1 MKPAAASAPSAS
13 SAPSAAA
20 AAVAAVAAAAVSV
33 LMQGCATPHS
43 VAAPVHGPLQS
54 SWEAAPEG
62 IPVAA
67 DLPDAPPWWE
77 KFNDEGLNRL
87 MRRALVQN
95 LDLKL
100 AQARVLEARA
110 ERRAAAAAQWPQLTA
125 SAGDQ
130 YSHLPSSLV
139 APGSSPR
146 DLEVAG
152 GVSWDVDLFGLARN
166 RRRAAEAGLRASQ
179 YDRDDVRLALLAE
192 IATNYVQYRLYQSQ
206 YAIATKSANSQAETV
221 RITRVRFEQGAAS
234 RLDLERVLSQ
244 LAITRAAV
252 PQALEQ
258 AQSARSLLVL
268 LLAGTPQS
276 LAADLPDTLSA
287 TVQMPVS
294 DPVDVL
300 LTPAGI
306 IARRPD
312 IRSAEQRLVAAAANL
327 KAALAERYPQ
337 LTLAALFGSAGT
349 SVNQLMTSA
358 SRSWEYGGSLTL
370 PLFDFGRIRAAID
383 LADAQQLEAYLLYEQ
398 TVRGALQATQSAIVL
413 YAQGVLRARQLQTA
427 LESARTAARL
437 ARRQYEEGTLSLL
450 EVLDAERTAYDTEI
464 TWSQSAAEMS
474 LRLIALYRTMG
485 VPPPEVRAN

>member
-1 MKPAAASAPSAS
+1 M
-13 SAPSAAA
+13 
-20 AAVAAVAAAAVSV
+20 
-33 LMQGCATPHS
+33 
-43 VAAPVHGPLQS
+43 
-54 SWEAAPEG
+54 
-62 IPVAA
+62 
-67 DLPDAPPWWE
+67 
-77 KFNDEGLNRL
+77 
-87 MRRALVQN
+87 
-95 LDLKL
+95 
-100 AQARVLEARA
+100 
-110 ERRAAAAAQWPQLTA
+110 
-125 SAGDQ
+125 
-130 YSHLPSSLV
+130 
-139 APGSSPR
+139 
-146 DLEVAG
+146 
-152 GVSWDVDLFGLARN
+152 SWDVDLFGLARN

-370 PLFDFGRIRAAID
+370 PLFDFGRSVRRSTSRMRSSSRPTCCTNRRSEAPCRPPNPPSSCMRRGCWRPSTADRAGIRAH
-383 LADAQQLEAYLLYEQ
+383 
-398 TVRGALQATQSAIVL
+398 RGAPGAPPIRGRHPV
-413 YAQGVLRARQLQTA
+413 
-427 LESARTAARL
+427 AAR
-437 ARRQYEEGTLSLL
+437 
-450 EVLDAERTAYDTEI
+450 
-464 TWSQSAAEMS
+464 SAGRGAHG
-474 LRLIALYRTMG
+474 L
-485 VPPPEVRAN
+485 

>member
-1 MKPAAASAPSAS
+1 M
-13 SAPSAAA
+13 
-20 AAVAAVAAAAVSV
+20 
-33 LMQGCATPHS
+33 
-43 VAAPVHGPLQS
+43 
-54 SWEAAPEG
+54 
-62 IPVAA
+62 
-67 DLPDAPPWWE
+67 
-77 KFNDEGLNRL
+77 
-87 MRRALVQN
+87 
-95 LDLKL
+95 
-100 AQARVLEARA
+100 
-110 ERRAAAAAQWPQLTA
+110 
-125 SAGDQ
+125 
-130 YSHLPSSLV
+130 
-139 APGSSPR
+139 
-146 DLEVAG
+146 
-152 GVSWDVDLFGLARN
+152 
-166 RRRAAEAGLRASQ
+166 
-179 YDRDDVRLALLAE
+179 
-192 IATNYVQYRLYQSQ
+192 
-206 YAIATKSANSQAETV
+206 
-221 RITRVRFEQGAAS
+221 
-234 RLDLERVLSQ
+234 
-244 LAITRAAV
+244 
-252 PQALEQ
+252 
-258 AQSARSLLVL
+258 L